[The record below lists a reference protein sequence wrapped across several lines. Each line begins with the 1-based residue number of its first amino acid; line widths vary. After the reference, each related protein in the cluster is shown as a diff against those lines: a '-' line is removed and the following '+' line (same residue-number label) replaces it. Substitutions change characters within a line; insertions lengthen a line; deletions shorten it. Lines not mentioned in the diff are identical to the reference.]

1 MEIKRWLSPTLW
13 GIVLATTVSIP
24 SLGKIVTMDKSI
36 KVARKYVNVKLS
48 ERSATR
54 ASHRTSPYYI
64 YNDRHGRGFVIVAGD
79 DDMGQ
84 VLGYSHTGTLDT
96 LRASEE
102 LKFLLSAYRDAFLQ
116 KQSQPGT
123 RATVTTTPPY
133 RKEVAPLLTT
143 AWSQDDPYNR
153 RTGYNYTGCVA
164 TAVAQIMY
172 YHRWPERGKGSYSYV
187 VSSDNRTMSV
197 DFSESVYQWGKML
210 PKYNTRRAL
219 ADAEACDAVAL
230 LMRDVGVSVNMQYT
244 PTSSGAQT
252 FMAAK
257 ALKTYFNYSTSL
269 LNKSDEGAAAFTRI
283 LRKEIEN
290 GFPVYISGSVK
301 SGGSGHAWVVDGVDK
316 DNLFHMNFGWG
327 GGGDGYF
334 SITALNL
341 STTGQEFGGK
351 PLSFN
356 KQVQI
361 VLVHPNKQGSAPI
374 DAELADD
381 APNLCFNSEG
391 NMTVVGSMPTNKQQ
405 PVTVSY
411 HHFKNQADGTFA
423 GDIGL
428 GVYNEQGEQVKVV
441 PSAWH
446 DKGGYTAERGKHN
459 GGVLQSGQLIDDAC
473 TFTMNLEGLADGRYY
488 LLPVCASI
496 KNNTTYGAW
505 CRMKTAPRI
514 AFQVQGNDVRLF
526 EKPDDEAPFALASH
540 PYTLKPCTAGNKATL
555 CLNIRKLTGTPFD
568 GTVRVSLI
576 DDDTHVVAMGQT
588 AEAVDFEMF
597 AETEVRVN
605 MHLPDNLQSKEYKLK
620 IEVVKQYDAEN
631 IVTVGM
637 VHGNEPSTL
646 QVEAMKPGDKL
657 FVKLQGMVQDN
668 SGSSIPPMNVD
679 LSGNPIKIG
688 VVMTLAPQAIYNG
701 TLTLCLIDTETHRR
715 ISLGS
720 NAQKQYNLSGGGDD
734 EIFVTGWLKNK
745 DNLCVINN
753 RIYLLALM
761 CMVDGVE
768 CDLWNE
774 NCAPFEVSFT
784 NSIYNNYPDEATHI
798 DATQSSLRI
807 ERGGNRID
815 VQGEDLA
822 HVQVFALNGT
832 LIAASDAHGQHTVR
846 LHIPATQ
853 VVVVRV
859 KTLHGSTLTKKLR

>member
-1 MEIKRWLSPTLW
+1 MKIKRWLSPTLW

-54 ASHRTSPYYI
+54 ASHRRAPYYI

-555 CLNIRKLTGTPFD
+555 CLSIRKLTGTPFD
-568 GTVRVSLI
+568 GRVRVSLI

-620 IEVVKQYDAEN
+620 IEVVKQYDAKN

-646 QVEAMKPGDKL
+646 QVEAVKPGDKL

-720 NAQKQYNLSGGGDD
+720 NAQKQYNLLGGGDD

-753 RIYLLALM
+753 RIYRLALM
-761 CMVDGVE
+761 GMVDGVE
-768 CDLWNE
+768 CDLWND

-798 DATQSSLRI
+798 DAIQSSLRMV
-807 ERGGNRID
+807 RGGNWID

-832 LIAASDAHGQHTVR
+832 LIAASDAHGQHAVR

>member
-1 MEIKRWLSPTLW
+1 MKIKRWLSPTLW
-13 GIVLATTVSIP
+13 GVVLATTVSIP

-116 KQSQPGT
+116 KQRQPST

-187 VSSDNRTMSV
+187 VRSDNRTMSV

-210 PKYNTRRAL
+210 PKYNTRMAL

-361 VLVHPNKQGSAPI
+361 VLVHPNKPGSAPI

-568 GTVRVSLI
+568 GRVRVSLV

-646 QVEAMKPGDKL
+646 QVEAVKPGDKL

-734 EIFVTGWLKNK
+734 KIFITGWLKNK

-753 RIYLLALM
+753 RIYRLALM
-761 CMVDGVE
+761 GMVDGVE

-798 DATQSSLRI
+798 DATQSSLRLV
-807 ERGGNRID
+807 RGGNWID

>member
-1 MEIKRWLSPTLW
+1 MKIKRWLSPTLW

-187 VSSDNRTMSV
+187 VRSDNRTMSV

-361 VLVHPNKQGSAPI
+361 VLVHPNKPGSAPI

-555 CLNIRKLTGTPFD
+555 CMSIRKLTGTPFD
-568 GTVRVSLI
+568 GRVRVSLI

-620 IEVVKQYDAEN
+620 IEVVKQYDAKN

-646 QVEAMKPGDKL
+646 QVEAVKPGDKL

-734 EIFVTGWLKNK
+734 KIFVTGWLKNK

-753 RIYLLALM
+753 RIYRLALM
-761 CMVDGVE
+761 GMVDGVE
-768 CDLWNE
+768 CDLWND

-798 DATQSSLRI
+798 DAIQSSLRMV
-807 ERGGNRID
+807 RGGNWID

-832 LIAASDAHGQHTVR
+832 LIAASDAHGQHAVR